1 MKAIDKSKN
10 GIKDKNT
17 KEIITHRISM
27 GIWM

>member
-17 KEIITHRISM
+17 KEFTTLRISM
-27 GIWM
+27 GVCM